1 MVGTGIDKA
10 TRPAPVSLPVVV
22 TLVVEA
28 VVMVGVEVVAGGSV
42 VTGLGMEAT
51 GVGLAVVVTLAA
63 MEVGE
68 GEITTEGSATGVI
81 VVVGVVGLV

>member
-1 MVGTGIDKA
+1 VVGTGIDRA
-10 TRPAPVSLPVVV
+10 TRPALVSLPVVV

-28 VVMVGVEVVAGGSV
+28 AVMVGVEVVAGGLV
-42 VTGLGMEAT
+42 VTWLGMEAT
-51 GVGLAVVVTLAA
+51 GVGSAVVVTLAA